1 MKPYTLITGASRGIG
16 LALADRFAQNG
27 APLLLTAR
35 SAQALQTHAQKLR
48 DRHGVPV
55 HTIACDL
62 GQQAG
67 VDALIKGTKPYAI
80 GALVNN
86 AGYGKGGDLIEQDM
100 SELTELMFLNMS
112 ALTQLT
118 RHFLPQLVA
127 HKGTLINV
135 ASQAAFQAMPHFA
148 AYAASKAYVLHLT
161 EALHQELA
169 PKGVRV
175 LAVCPGPVDTEFW
188 ARADIKPHETRMHP
202 GPIHKVVDATFDALE
217 KNKPFVIPGLPNKAM
232 TFVQRF
238 ASRKLC
244 VKLAGAMMGTPRP

>member
-16 LALADRFAQNG
+16 LALADRLAHMG
-27 APLLLTAR
+27 VPLILAAR
-35 SAQALQTHAQKLR
+35 SAQTLKKHAQSLH
-48 DRHGVPV
+48 DRHNVPV
-55 HTIACDL
+55 QTICCDL
-62 GQQAG
+62 SQQAG
-67 VDALIKGTKPYAI
+67 VDTLIDEARPYAI
-80 GALVNN
+80 GGLINN
-86 AGYGKGGDLIEQDM
+86 AGYGKGGDFIQQDLQ
-100 SELTELMFLNMS
+100 EITALMFLNMS

>member
-16 LALADRFAQNG
+16 LALADRFAQRG
-27 APLLLTAR
+27 APLILAAR
-35 SAQALQTHAQKLR
+35 SGQALRDQAQALRH
-48 DRHGVPV
+48 RHGVPV
-55 HTIACDL
+55 QTIACDL
-62 GQQAG
+62 GQQVG
-67 VDALIKGTKPYAI
+67 VNALIEGTAPYAV
-80 GALVNN
+80 GGLVNN
-86 AGYGKGGDLIEQDM
+86 AGFGKGGDLLHQDM
-100 SELTELMFLNMS
+100 QELTGLMFLNMS

-161 EALHQELA
+161 EALYQELE

-175 LAVCPGPVDTEFW
+175 LAVCPGPVATDFW
-188 ARADIKPHETRMHP
+188 DRADIKPEDTHLQP
-202 GPIHKVVDATFDALE
+202 GPIHQVVDATFDAL
-217 KNKPFVIPGLPNKAM
+217 KRRKPFVIPGFANRAM

-238 ASRKLC
+238 ASRNLC
-244 VKLAGAMMGTPRP
+244 VKMAGGLMGTPR